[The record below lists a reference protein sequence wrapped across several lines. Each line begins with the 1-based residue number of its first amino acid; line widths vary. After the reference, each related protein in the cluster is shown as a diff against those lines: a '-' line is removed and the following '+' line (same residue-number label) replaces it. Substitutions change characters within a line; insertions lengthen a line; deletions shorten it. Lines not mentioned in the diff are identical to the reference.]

1 MKLKPVKPDA
11 HLELDDRAAARPE
24 GLPDDEALEKETKK
38 LGKEISKLQDALY
51 GEAKQALLVVFQA
64 RDTGGKDGA
73 IKRVFGPL
81 NPQGSY
87 TASFK
92 APSDEELAHDFLWR
106 VHKVVPEKGF
116 VGIFNRSHY
125 EDVLVVRVES
135 LAPPEVWQRRYRQ
148 INDFERMLARNGTR
162 ILKFF
167 LHISRDEQKE
177 RLIARLDD
185 PEKNWKF
192 QSGDI
197 KAREKWDDYT
207 AAYRDAL
214 TRCSTPWAP
223 WYVVPA
229 NDKRVRDYLVAKK
242 VASTLRKMNPKYPP
256 AEPEVLEWRDKIV

>member
-1 MKLKPVKPDA
+1 
-11 HLELDDRAAARPE
+11 
-24 GLPDDEALEKETKK
+24 
-38 LGKEISKLQDALY
+38 
-51 GEAKQALLVVFQA
+51 VVFQA

-92 APSDEELAHDFLWR
+92 TPSEEELAHDFLWR
-106 VHKVVPEKGF
+106 VHRVVPEKGF

-125 EDVLVVRVES
+125 EDVLVVRVEK
-135 LAPPEVWQRRYRQ
+135 LAPEEVWKRRYRQ
-148 INDFERMLARNGTR
+148 INDFERLLARSGTR

-167 LHISRDEQKE
+167 LHISRDEQKK
-177 RLIARLDD
+177 RLVARLDD

-192 QSGDI
+192 RSSDI

-242 VASTLRKMNPKYPP
+242 VASTLRKMNPQFPP
-256 AEPEVLEWRDKIV
+256 AEPDVLAWRDKIV